1 MKNYFFDLVGDDTT
15 FHDFRGRE
23 FQSDRDAG
31 QHARLLAIHL
41 QYAPDSAYTEWTVL
55 VRDAPGQV
63 VHAVPVPP
71 PDPRC
76 AIAGKTVRFKPEPS
90 AFGELMAAAV

>member
-1 MKNYFFDLVGDDTT
+1 MKHYFFDLVGDDDT

-23 FQSDRDAG
+23 LQSDWDAG
-31 QHARLLAIHL
+31 QHAKLLAIHL
-41 QYAPDSAYTEWTVL
+41 QYDPGSIYADWTVL

-63 VHAVPVPP
+63 VHSVPVPP

-76 AIAGKTVRFKPEPS
+76 AVAGKTVRFKPDYS
-90 AFGELMAAAV
+90 AFGELMAAAG